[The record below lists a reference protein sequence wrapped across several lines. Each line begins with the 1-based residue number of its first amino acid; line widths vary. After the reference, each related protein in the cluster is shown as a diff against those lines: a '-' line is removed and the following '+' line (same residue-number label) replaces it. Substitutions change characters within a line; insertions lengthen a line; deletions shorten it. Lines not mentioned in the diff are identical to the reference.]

1 MQGSRHFLKTRCGTV
16 HYISPEV
23 AKGDPYVG
31 MASDIWSVGI
41 ILYAMVTATLPFDA
55 PTSVAVLKKIVR
67 GDFHM
72 PAHIPPDLQS
82 LIRLMLTLDPKE
94 RITIPQIK
102 QHQWYLG
109 SKEETPRGEPEPET
123 PYIISLDQI
132 KENSDIVSNLKL
144 LGWEES
150 ELMND
155 LLDQKLNAAKSF
167 YKLLVENKSLPI
179 DKNDNPKVIDKKVLR
194 RRSVGAP
201 ARTAQIGVTADPTII
216 KINHDIKSKIKRSS
230 QRAVRNSERPIRSEK
245 RNSAAID
252 YQYHPAEPGTTGNP
266 GVTGSP
272 ILITVNA
279 AAPVKTTT
287 TKNVVWGISP
297 SNEPD
302 SKKYSVESNKSVT
315 QILESLKNCF
325 ADIGQYD
332 ISTKQTKNG
341 IKVKA
346 RRSGKRHGS
355 PVVKLNLIKQ
365 KEGETE
371 IIIKGGGGKSK
382 EEFKELAKK
391 VEETLVV

>member
-55 PTSVAVLKKIVR
+55 PTSVGVLKKIVR
-67 GDFHM
+67 GDYHM
-72 PAHIPPDLQS
+72 PSHVPSDLQS

-109 SKEETPRGEPEPET
+109 LKEETPRQINEPPLET
-123 PYIISLDQI
+123 PYLISLDEI
-132 KENSDIVSNLKL
+132 KENSDLVANLKL
-144 LGWEES
+144 LGWEEG
-150 ELMND
+150 ELMNE
-155 LLDQKLNAAKSF
+155 LLDQKINIAKTF

-179 DKNDNPKVIDKKVLR
+179 DKAFESPRIIDKKVLR

-216 KINHDIKSKIKRSS
+216 KINHDNKNKNKRSS
-230 QRAVRNSERPIRSEK
+230 QRAVRLSERPIRSEK
-245 RNSAAID
+245 RASAPMD
-252 YQYHPAEPGTTGNP
+252 YQDHHNVPHPEPGNGH
-266 GVTGSP
+266 P
-272 ILITVNA
+272 ILIQVNTGS
-279 AAPVKTTT
+279 VKTSS
-287 TKNVVWGISP
+287 KNVVWGVSP
-297 SNEPD
+297 STEPEA
-302 SKKYSVESNKSVT
+302 KKYSVESNKSVT

-332 ISTKQTKNG
+332 ISTKQTKSG
-341 IKVKA
+341 IKMKA

-355 PVVKLNLIKQ
+355 PVLKLNLKQ
-365 KEGETE
+365 KEGETSTE
-371 IIIKGGGGKSK
+371 ITIKGGGGKSK
-382 EEFKELAKK
+382 DEFKEIAKR

>member
-1 MQGSRHFLKTRCGTV
+1 
-16 HYISPEV
+16 
-23 AKGDPYVG
+23 
-31 MASDIWSVGI
+31 
-41 ILYAMVTATLPFDA
+41 
-55 PTSVAVLKKIVR
+55 
-67 GDFHM
+67 
-72 PAHIPPDLQS
+72 
-82 LIRLMLTLDPKE
+82 MLTLDPKE

-109 SKEETPRGEPEPET
+109 LKEETPRQMIEPEPET
-123 PYIISLDQI
+123 PYIISLDEI
-132 KENSDIVSNLKL
+132 KENSDIVSSLKL

-150 ELMND
+150 ELMNE
-155 LLDQKLNAAKSF
+155 LLDQKINAAKSF

-245 RNSAAID
+245 RNSAAIEYPD
-252 YQYHPAEPGTTGNP
+252 NTESANTGNS
-266 GVTGSP
+266 GTTGSP

-279 AAPVKTTT
+279 VVPVKTTT

-297 SNEPD
+297 STEPEA
-302 SKKYSVESNKSVT
+302 KKYSVGSNKSVT
-315 QILESLKNCF
+315 EILESLKNCF

-355 PVVKLNLIKQ
+355 PVMKLNLIKQ

-382 EEFKELAKK
+382 EEFKEFAKK
-391 VEETLVV
+391 VEVDF